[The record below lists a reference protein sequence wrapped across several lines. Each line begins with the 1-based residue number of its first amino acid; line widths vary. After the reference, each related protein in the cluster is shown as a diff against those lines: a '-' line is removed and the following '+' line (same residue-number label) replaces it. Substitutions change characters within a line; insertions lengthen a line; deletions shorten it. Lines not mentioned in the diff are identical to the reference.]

1 MLKRIPAY
9 HNSIYYPAGIPQP
22 FKVPDMIIEY
32 QRLAGDIQ
40 LASDEKITLES
51 SPDSTYRVVAMT
63 ITLTPL
69 IVLGI
74 ACITYLMILE

>member
-1 MLKRIPAY
+1 
-9 HNSIYYPAGIPQP
+9 
-22 FKVPDMIIEY
+22 MIIEY